1 MDMTTLAS
9 VFENIIT
16 TLEEPLH
23 TKKKVFM
30 KNLFSKA
37 EQEIQ

>member
-1 MDMTTLAS
+1 MTTLAS

-23 TKKKVFM
+23 TQKKGFHEKFV
-30 KNLFSKA
+30 
-37 EQEIQ
+37 